1 LIIIIKYKVGL
12 NLSWATK
19 NITYNIMSNKV
30 FGIDLGTGN
39 SCVAIIE
46 GGQAKVIA
54 NAEGSRT
61 TPSVVFIK
69 GDERKIGGSA
79 KRGMIMNPK
88 NTVSFI
94 KRFMGAE
101 WQDPD
106 VQKMLTMI
114 TYEVINKNNKPYVR
128 IEDKD
133 YSAEEISSYILAD
146 LAKVASDY
154 YGEDVKDCVITV
166 PAWFNDVQRKATKL
180 AGELAGLN
188 VHRIINEPTAAILA
202 AGMDKEDKERL
213 VLVNDLGCGTED
225 VSICEVSQGM
235 VEVLASDGDVFLG
248 GQNYDNEIVDWLA
261 EEFMKDHAGVDLRK
275 DPMAYARLIEA
286 AEKAKCE
293 LSTSTSTEINLPY
306 ITVIDGV
313 PQMLV
318 TNLTRAKFEQMTKK
332 FTDRVIEIAKRA
344 LGKANKSASDITDI
358 LLVGG
363 SSRMPQVQEALKNTF
378 GDKLNKSSNFDEAV
392 ALGAAIQAKAIV
404 NPEESDTL
412 LLDVTPITLGIE
424 VNGNMMGK
432 LIEANTTIPAKKSQV
447 FTTAVDNQPAVSIV
461 VLQGER
467 PMSKDNKQIGMFNL
481 DGIAPAPRGV
491 PQIEVTFDI
500 DANGTLTV
508 SAKDLGTQKE
518 QHITINDS
526 NALSQ
531 DEIDRIKKE
540 AEEHK
545 AEDAEKKAEFEKKNN
560 AEGYIYSVERSLTD
574 DNLKDKFTDDEKKQL
589 GDLVAEAKK
598 AIDEKDDA
606 TMFAKKDELEKVYN
620 PIITRIYQE
629 NMPKD
634 ANGNPQVD
642 PNMFGNMF
650 NGAQGA
656 SGGQNPFNGNPFQAG
671 APFTETK

>member
-1 LIIIIKYKVGL
+1 
-12 NLSWATK
+12 
-19 NITYNIMSNKV
+19 MSNKV

-54 NAEGSRT
+54 NTEGSRT

-106 VQKMLTMI
+106 VQKMLTMV
-114 TYEVINKNNKPYVR
+114 TYEVVNKNNKPYVR
-128 IEDKD
+128 IEGKD
-133 YSAEEISSYILAD
+133 YSAEEISSFILAD

-225 VSICEVSQGM
+225 VSICEVSEGM

-248 GQNYDNEIVDWLA
+248 GQNYDNEIVNWLA
-261 EEFMKDHAGVDLRK
+261 EEFMKDHPNVDLRK
-275 DPMAYARLIEA
+275 DPMAYARLVEA

-306 ITVIDGV
+306 ITVIDSV

-318 TNLTRAKFEQMTKK
+318 TTLTRAKFEQMTKYL
-332 FTDRVIEIAKRA
+332 TDRVVEIAKRA
-344 LGKANKSASDITDI
+344 LEKAKKSASDVTDI

-363 SSRMPQVQEALKNTF
+363 SSRMPQVQEALKNAI
-378 GDKLNKSSNFDEAV
+378 GDKLNKSSNYDEAV

-432 LIEANTTIPAKKSQV
+432 LIEANTTIPAKKSKV
-447 FTTAVDNQPAVSIV
+447 FTTAVDNQPGVSIV

-467 PMSKDNKQIGMFNL
+467 PMSRDNKVIGTFQL
-481 DGIAPAPRGV
+481 DGIMPAPRGV

-508 SAKDLGTQKE
+508 TAVDKATNKE
-518 QHITINDS
+518 QHITISDS
-526 NALSQ
+526 NSLSQ
-531 DEIDRIKKE
+531 EEIDRIKKE

-545 AEDAEKKAEFEKKNN
+545 AEDAAKKAEFDKKNE
-560 AEGYIYSVERSLTD
+560 AEGYIYSVERSLND
-574 DNLKDKFTDDEKKQL
+574 DNLKDKFTSDERKQL
-589 GDLVAEAKK
+589 EDIVAAAKK
-598 AIDEKDDA
+598 AIDEKDDT

-650 NGAQGA
+650 GGQA
-656 SGGQNPFNGNPFQAG
+656 GGQNPFGGNPFQAG

>member
-1 LIIIIKYKVGL
+1 
-12 NLSWATK
+12 
-19 NITYNIMSNKV
+19 MSNKV

-46 GGQAKVIA
+46 GAQAKVIA
-54 NAEGSRT
+54 NTEGSRT

-101 WQDPD
+101 WNDAD

-128 IEDKD
+128 IEGKD

-154 YGEDVKDCVITV
+154 YGEEVKDCVITV

-261 EEFMKDHAGVDLRK
+261 NEFMKDHANVDLRK
-275 DPMAYARLIEA
+275 DPMAYARLVEA

-293 LSTSTSTEINLPY
+293 LSTSSSTEINLPY
-306 ITVIDGV
+306 ITVMDGV

-318 TNLTRAKFEQMTKK
+318 TTLTRANFEQMTKK
-332 FTDRVIEIAKRA
+332 FTDKVIEIAKRA
-344 LGKANKSASDITDI
+344 LEKAKKTPADITDI

-363 SSRMPQVQEALKNTF
+363 SSRMPQIQEALKNAF
-378 GDKLNKSSNFDEAV
+378 GDKLNKSSNYDEAV

-531 DEIDRIKKE
+531 EEIDRIKKE

-545 AEDAEKKAEFEKKNN
+545 EEDKKQKEEMDKKNS
-560 AEGYIYSVERSLTD
+560 AESYIYSVERSLTD
-574 DNLKDKFTDDEKKQL
+574 DAIKDKFTDDEKKQL
-589 GDLVAEAKK
+589 QDLVDSAKK
-598 AIDEKDDA
+598 AIDEKNDA
-606 TMFAKKDELEKVYN
+606 EMFAKKDELEKVYT
-620 PIITRIYQE
+620 PIISRIYKE
-629 NMPKD
+629 NAPQGGTG
-634 ANGNPQVD
+634 ASQVD
-642 PNMFGNMF
+642 PNMFSDMF
-650 NGAQGA
+650 GANNGQTPTG
-656 SGGQNPFNGNPFQAG
+656 GNPFQTG
-671 APFTETK
+671 TPFA

>member
-1 LIIIIKYKVGL
+1 
-12 NLSWATK
+12 
-19 NITYNIMSNKV
+19 MSNKV

-39 SCVAIIE
+39 SCVAVIE
-46 GGQAKVIA
+46 GGKPVVIA
-54 NAEGSRT
+54 NAEGNRT

-69 GDERKIGGSA
+69 GDERKIGSTA

-101 WQDPD
+101 WNDPD

-114 TYEVINKNNKPYVR
+114 TYEVVNKNNKPYVR
-128 IEDKD
+128 IDGKD

-180 AGELAGLN
+180 AGELAGLT

-248 GQNYDNEIVDWLA
+248 GQNYDNEIVDWMA
-261 EEFMKDHAGVDLRK
+261 EEFMKDHSGVDLRK

-293 LSTSTSTEINLPY
+293 LSTSKQTEINLPY
-306 ITVIDGV
+306 ITVQDGV

-318 TNLTRAKFEQMTKK
+318 MTLTRAKFESLTKK
-332 FTDRVIEIAKRA
+332 YTDKVIEIAKRA
-344 LGKANKSASDITDI
+344 LQKANKTASDITDI

-378 GDKLNKSSNFDEAV
+378 GDKLNKQSNFDEAV
-392 ALGAAIQAKAIV
+392 ALGAVIQAKAIV

-412 LLDVTPITLGIE
+412 LLDVTPISLGIE
-424 VNGNMMGK
+424 VNGNMFGK
-432 LIEANTTIPAKKSQV
+432 LIDANTTIPCKKSQV
-447 FTTAVDNQPAVSIV
+447 FTTAVDNQPAVTIV

-467 PMSKDNKQIGMFNL
+467 PMSKDNKQIGIFNL
-481 DGIAPAPRGV
+481 DGIAPAPRGI

-518 QHITINDS
+518 QHITISDS

-531 DEIDRIKKE
+531 EEIDRIKKE

-545 AEDAEKKAEFEKKNN
+545 AEDDKKKAEMDKKNA
-560 AEGYIYSVERSLTD
+560 AEGYIYSVEKSLTD

-589 GDLVAEAKK
+589 EDLVKEAKE
-598 AIDEKDDA
+598 AIDSKDDA
-606 TMFAKKDELEKVYN
+606 KMFEKKDELEKVYN

-634 ANGNPQVD
+634 QNGNPQVD
-642 PNMFGNMF
+642 PNMFSQMF
-650 NGAQGA
+650 NGGQGGDA
-656 SGGQNPFNGNPFQAG
+656 GNPFSGNPFQAG
-671 APFTETK
+671 APFESK

>member
-1 LIIIIKYKVGL
+1 
-12 NLSWATK
+12 
-19 NITYNIMSNKV
+19 MSNKV

-46 GGQAKVIA
+46 GGSAKVIA

-101 WQDPD
+101 WQDAD
-106 VQKMLTMI
+106 VQKMLTMV
-114 TYEVINKNNKPYVR
+114 TYEVVNKNNKPYVR
-128 IEDKD
+128 IEGKD

-248 GQNYDNEIVDWLA
+248 GQNYDNEIVNWLA
-261 EEFMKDHAGVDLRK
+261 EEFMKDHANVDLRK
-275 DPMAYARLIEA
+275 DPMAYARLVEA

-306 ITVIDGV
+306 ITVMDGV

-318 TNLTRAKFEQMTKK
+318 TTLTRAKFEQITKK
-332 FTDRVIEIAKRA
+332 FTDKVVEIAKRA
-344 LGKANKSASDITDI
+344 IEKAKKTPADITDI

-363 SSRMPQVQEALKNTF
+363 SSRMPQ
-378 GDKLNKSSNFDEAV
+378 S
-392 ALGAAIQAKAIV
+392 
-404 NPEESDTL
+404 
-412 LLDVTPITLGIE
+412 
-424 VNGNMMGK
+424 
-432 LIEANTTIPAKKSQV
+432 
-447 FTTAVDNQPAVSIV
+447 
-461 VLQGER
+461 
-467 PMSKDNKQIGMFNL
+467 
-481 DGIAPAPRGV
+481 
-491 PQIEVTFDI
+491 
-500 DANGTLTV
+500 
-508 SAKDLGTQKE
+508 
-518 QHITINDS
+518 
-526 NALSQ
+526 
-531 DEIDRIKKE
+531 
-540 AEEHK
+540 
-545 AEDAEKKAEFEKKNN
+545 
-560 AEGYIYSVERSLTD
+560 
-574 DNLKDKFTDDEKKQL
+574 
-589 GDLVAEAKK
+589 
-598 AIDEKDDA
+598 
-606 TMFAKKDELEKVYN
+606 
-620 PIITRIYQE
+620 
-629 NMPKD
+629 
-634 ANGNPQVD
+634 
-642 PNMFGNMF
+642 
-650 NGAQGA
+650 
-656 SGGQNPFNGNPFQAG
+656 
-671 APFTETK
+671 

>member
-1 LIIIIKYKVGL
+1 
-12 NLSWATK
+12 
-19 NITYNIMSNKV
+19 MSNKV

-39 SCVAIIE
+39 SCVAVIE
-46 GGQAKVIA
+46 NGKATVIA
-54 NAEGSRT
+54 NAEGNRT

-101 WQDPD
+101 WQDAD
-106 VQKMLTMI
+106 VQKMLTMV
-114 TYEVINKNNKPYVR
+114 TYDVVNKNNKPY
-128 IEDKD
+128 IKIDGKE

-154 YGEDVKDCVITV
+154 YGEDVKKVVITV
-166 PAWFNDVQRKATKL
+166 PAWFNDVQRKATQL
-180 AGELAGLN
+180 AGELAGLE
-188 VHRIINEPTAAILA
+188 VLRIINEPTAAILA

-225 VSICEVSQGM
+225 VSICEVSQGI

-248 GQNYDNEIVDWLA
+248 GQNYDNEIVNWLA
-261 EEFMKDHAGVDLRK
+261 DEFMKDHAGVDLRK
-275 DPMAYARLIEA
+275 DPMAYARLVEA

-293 LSTSTSTEINLPY
+293 LSTSMQSEINLPY
-306 ITVIDGV
+306 ITVQDGV

-318 TNLTRAKFEQMTKK
+318 MTLTRAKFESLTKQY
-332 FTDRVIEIAKRA
+332 TDKVIEIAKRA
-344 LGKANKSASDITDI
+344 LNKAGKTSADITDI

-363 SSRMPQVQEALKNTF
+363 SSRMPQVQEALKNAF
-378 GDKLNKSSNFDEAV
+378 GDKLNKSSNYDEAV
-392 ALGAAIQAKAIV
+392 ALGAATQAKAIA
-404 NPEESDTL
+404 NPEEGDTL
-412 LLDVTPITLGIE
+412 LLDVTPISLGIE
-424 VNGNMMGK
+424 VNGNMFGK
-432 LIEANTTIPAKKSQV
+432 LVDANTTIPCKKSQI

-467 PMSKDNKQIGMFNL
+467 PMSKDNKQIGIFNL
-481 DGIAPAPRGV
+481 DGIAPAPRGI

-508 SAKDLGTQKE
+508 TAVDKGTNKE
-518 QHITINDS
+518 QHITIS
-526 NALSQ
+526 NSNSLSQ

-545 AEDAEKKAEFEKKNN
+545 AEDDKKKAEMDKKNS
-560 AEGYIYSVERSLTD
+560 AEGYIYSVEKSLND
-574 DNLKDKFTDDEKKQL
+574 EQLKDKFTGDERKQL
-589 GDLVAEAKK
+589 EDLVKEAKE
-598 AIDEKDDA
+598 AIDAKDDDK
-606 TMFAKKDELEKVYN
+606 MFAKKDELEKVYA

-634 ANGNPQVD
+634 ENGNAKLD
-642 PNMFGNMF
+642 PNMFQNMF
-650 NGAQGA
+650 GSGNFATGADFDP
-656 SGGQNPFNGNPFQAG
+656 SKFTQAK
-671 APFTETK
+671 PNN

>member
-1 LIIIIKYKVGL
+1 
-12 NLSWATK
+12 
-19 NITYNIMSNKV
+19 MSNRV

-39 SCVAIIE
+39 SCVAVIE
-46 GGQAKVIA
+46 AGNPVVIA

-69 GDERKIGGSA
+69 GDERKIGNSA

-101 WQDPD
+101 WNDAD
-106 VQKMLTMI
+106 VQKMLTMV
-114 TYEVINKNNKPYVR
+114 TYDVVNKNNKPYVR
-128 IEDKD
+128 IDGKD

-154 YGEDVKDCVITV
+154 YGEEVKDCVITV

-188 VHRIINEPTAAILA
+188 VLRIINEPTAAILD
-202 AGMDKEDKERL
+202 AGMDKDGKERI
-213 VLVNDLGCGTED
+213 VLVNDLGAGTED
-225 VSICEVSQGM
+225 VSICEVSEGM

-248 GQNYDNEIVDWLA
+248 GQNYDNELVNYMAD
-261 EEFMKDHAGVDLRK
+261 EFLKDYPGIDLRK
-275 DPMAYARLIEA
+275 DNMAYARLVEA

-293 LSTSTSTEINLPY
+293 LSTSASTEVNLPY
-306 ITVIDGV
+306 ITVQDGV

-318 TNLTRAKFEQMTKK
+318 MTITRAKFEQLTSHLTK
-332 FTDRVIEIAKRA
+332 RVIEIANRA
-344 LGKANKSASDITDI
+344 LSKAGKTNSDITDI

-363 SSRMPQVQEALKNTF
+363 SSRIPAVQEALKNTF
-378 GDKLNKSSNFDEAV
+378 GNKLNKSSNYDEAV
-392 ALGAAIQAKAIV
+392 ALGAAKQAKSIA
-404 NPEESDTL
+404 NPDENDTL
-412 LLDVTPITLGIE
+412 LLDVTPISLGIE
-424 VNGNMMGK
+424 VNGNMFGK
-432 LIEANTTIPAKKSQV
+432 LIDANTTIPCKKSQV

-467 PMSKDNKQIGMFNL
+467 PMSKDNKQIGLFNL
-481 DGIAPAPRGV
+481 DGIAPAPAHV

-518 QHITINDS
+518 QHITISDS
-526 NALSQ
+526 NSLSQ
-531 DEIDRIKKE
+531 EEIDRIKKE

-545 AEDAEKKAEFEKKNN
+545 AEDEKKKAELDKKNE
-560 AEGYIYSVERSLTD
+560 AEGYIYSIEKSLND
-574 DNLKDKFTDDEKKQL
+574 EQLKDKFTDDEKKQL
-589 GDLVAEAKK
+589 EDIIKEAKE
-598 AIDEKDDA
+598 AIDAKDDEK
-606 TMFAKKDELEKVYN
+606 MFAKKDELEKVYA
-620 PIITRIYQE
+620 PIITRIYKE

-634 ANGNPQVD
+634 ENGNPKID

-650 NGAQGA
+650 GSGNFAQGA
-656 SGGQNPFNGNPFQAG
+656 DFDPSKFTQAK
-671 APFTETK
+671 PNN

>member
-1 LIIIIKYKVGL
+1 
-12 NLSWATK
+12 
-19 NITYNIMSNKV
+19 MSNKV

-101 WQDPD
+101 WQDTD

-114 TYEVINKNNKPYVR
+114 TYEVVNKNNKPYVR
-128 IEDKD
+128 IEGKD

-154 YGEDVKDCVITV
+154 YGEEVKDCVITV

-225 VSICEVSQGM
+225 VSICEVSQGI

-248 GQNYDNEIVDWLA
+248 GQNYDNEIVNWLA
-261 EEFMKDHAGVDLRK
+261 EEFMKDHANIDLRK

-306 ITVIDGV
+306 ITVMDGV

-318 TNLTRAKFEQMTKK
+318 TTLTRAKFEQMTKK

-344 LGKANKSASDITDI
+344 LEKAKKTSADITDI

-404 NPEESDTL
+404 NPEESDTV

-432 LIEANTTIPAKKSQV
+432 LIDANTTIPAKKSQV

-508 SAKDLGTQKE
+508 YAKDLGTQKE

-526 NALSQ
+526 NALSKE
-531 DEIDRIKKE
+531 EIERIKKE

-545 AEDAEKKAEFEKKNN
+545 SEDAAKKAEFDKKNA

-589 GDLVAEAKK
+589 QDLVDAAKK
-598 AIDEKDDA
+598 AIDEKNDSE
-606 TMFAKKDELEKVYN
+606 MFAKKDELEKVYN

-642 PNMFGNMF
+642 PNMFNNMF
-650 NGAQGA
+650 GGNNGA
-656 SGGQNPFNGNPFQAG
+656 SGDNPFNGNPFQAG
-671 APFTETK
+671 TPFTETK

>member
-1 LIIIIKYKVGL
+1 
-12 NLSWATK
+12 
-19 NITYNIMSNKV
+19 MSNKV

-46 GGQAKVIA
+46 GGSAKVIA

-101 WQDPD
+101 WQDAD
-106 VQKMLTMI
+106 VQKMLTMV
-114 TYEVINKNNKPYVR
+114 TYEVVNKNNKPYVR
-128 IEDKD
+128 IEGKD

-248 GQNYDNEIVDWLA
+248 GQNYDNEIVNWLA
-261 EEFMKDHAGVDLRK
+261 EEFMKDHANVDLRK
-275 DPMAYARLIEA
+275 DPMAYARLVEA

-306 ITVIDGV
+306 ITVMDGV

-318 TNLTRAKFEQMTKK
+318 TTLTRAKFEQITKK
-332 FTDRVIEIAKRA
+332 FTDKVVEIAKRA
-344 LGKANKSASDITDI
+344 IEKAKKTPADITDI

-363 SSRMPQVQEALKNTF
+363 SSRMPQVQEALKNAF
-378 GDKLNKSSNFDEAV
+378 GDKLNKSSNYDEAV

-481 DGIAPAPRGV
+481 DGIAPAPRGI

-518 QHITINDS
+518 QHITISDS

-531 DEIDRIKKE
+531 EEIDRIKKE

-545 AEDAEKKAEFEKKNN
+545 AEDAQKKAEFEKKNQ
-560 AEGYIYSVERSLTD
+560 AEGYVYSVERSLTD
-574 DNLKDKFTDDEKKQL
+574 ENLKDKFTDDEKKQL
-589 GDLVAEAKK
+589 EDLVAAAKK
-598 AIDEKDDA
+598 AIDEKND
-606 TMFAKKDELEKVYN
+606 TELFAKKDELEKVYG

-629 NMPKD
+629 NAPKD

-642 PNMFGNMF
+642 PNMFNNMF
-650 NGAQGA
+650 GGQG
-656 SGGQNPFNGNPFQAG
+656 GNDQNPFGGNPFQAG

>member
-1 LIIIIKYKVGL
+1 
-12 NLSWATK
+12 
-19 NITYNIMSNKV
+19 MSNKV

-128 IEDKD
+128 IEGKD

-154 YGEDVKDCVITV
+154 YGEEVKDCVITV

-248 GQNYDNEIVDWLA
+248 GQNYDNEIVNWLA
-261 EEFMKDHAGVDLRK
+261 DEFMKDHANVDLRK
-275 DPMAYARLIEA
+275 DPMAYARLVES

-306 ITVIDGV
+306 ITVLDGV

-318 TNLTRAKFEQMTKK
+318 TTLTRAKFEQMTKK
-332 FTDRVIEIAKRA
+332 YTDKVIEIAKRA
-344 LGKANKSASDITDI
+344 LEKAKKTSADITDI

-508 SAKDLGTQKE
+508 YAKDLGTQKE

-526 NALSQ
+526 NALSKE
-531 DEIDRIKKE
+531 EIERIKKE

-545 AEDAEKKAEFEKKNN
+545 SEDAAKKAEFDKKNA

-589 GDLVAEAKK
+589 QDLIDAAKK
-598 AIDEKDDA
+598 AIDEKNDSE
-606 TMFAKKDELEKVYN
+606 MFAKKDELEKVYQ

-634 ANGNPQVD
+634 ANGNPQVN

-650 NGAQGA
+650 
-656 SGGQNPFNGNPFQAG
+656 GGQNGATGDNPFGGNPFQAG
-671 APFTETK
+671 TPFTETK